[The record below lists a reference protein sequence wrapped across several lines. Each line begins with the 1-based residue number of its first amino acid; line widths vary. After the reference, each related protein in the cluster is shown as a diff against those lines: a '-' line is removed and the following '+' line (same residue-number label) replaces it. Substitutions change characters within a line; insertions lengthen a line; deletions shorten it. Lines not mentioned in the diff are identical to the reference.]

1 MITSQNL
8 DLHNL
13 DIPLLVTY
21 ENDLQNNTNSQF
33 LKETLINNNWE
44 FAFIGEGKKWNGVKD
59 KIQSYKD
66 FLSNLLYDKI
76 VVLSD
81 ARDVICLRSPKSLYD
96 AINKIINNNKIII
109 STEMFL
115 LGHMDWTEE
124 QMNDKINKE
133 PNFFFQGIPLN
144 NYWKF
149 YGKENDM
156 PYSKYLNSGLICG
169 RASEILKALN
179 WITENNFK
187 DDQLGF
193 AHYTNNF
200 PQLVH
205 LDYEA
210 KILHTSSFG
219 VNGGFYDSDRQKN
232 DSPKISEI
240 YGFSNYFLHIP
251 GLYIS
256 KGQSEVYNLIKHI
269 LKTKNIT
276 GNYIST
282 LYGLDEQTKYNPKYN
297 YCR

>member
-1 MITSQNL
+1 MIISEKF

-13 DIPLLVTY
+13 NIPLLVTY
-21 ENDLQNNTNSQF
+21 ENDLQNNVNSQF
-33 LKETLINNNWE
+33 FRQTLINNNWE
-44 FAFIGEGKKWNGVKD
+44 FAFIGEGKKWNGVED
-59 KIQSYKD
+59 KIQSYKH

-124 QMNDKINKE
+124 QINDKINTE
-133 PNFFFQGIPLN
+133 QNFFFQGIPLN

-149 YGKENDM
+149 YGKENDI
-156 PYSKYLNSGLICG
+156 PHSKYLNSGLICG
-169 RASEILKALN
+169 RVSEILKALN

-193 AHYTNNF
+193 AHYANNF
-200 PQLVH
+200 PQSVY
-205 LDYEA
+205 LDYKAE
-210 KILHTSSFG
+210 ILHTSSFG
-219 VNGGFYDSDRQKN
+219 VNGGFYDVKRQKN
-232 DSPKISEI
+232 DSPTLSEI
-240 YGFSNYFLHIP
+240 YGFSNYFLHVP
-251 GLYIS
+251 GLSIS
-256 KGQSEVYNLIKHI
+256 RGQLEVYNVVIDI
-269 LKTKNIT
+269 LKMKNINGKYMINLYELEEQT
-276 GNYIST
+276 NYIQ
-282 LYGLDEQTKYNPKYN
+282 EYN